1 MWAVLFA
8 ALSSTCRMIF
18 FSQLLRVPIIDN
30 KQETIGRLQDVV
42 VKAHDGEFPKVHGV
56 LFKDGKHLSF
66 IPYPYIE
73 TLSRGEITLN
83 KSNCWKVDYEV
94 ANDEFLLSRDVL
106 DQQIFDVKGIRVVR
120 VNDLQMVKIDDCFS
134 VVGIDISN
142 KALLR
147 RLGLSNFLFFSG
159 MESKY
164 IDWHNVSL
172 VKGPVGSLQLKTT
185 HEKLQKLHPA
195 DIANLIENL
204 TLPES
209 TSLVQSFDKETA
221 AEVLGEVDPE
231 YKDTLLEHINPKSLA
246 NIMEEMPTDEAV
258 DVLKDLSEH
267 KRMQVFRRLGVR
279 KAKTLHK
286 LSGYKDDIAGGLMT
300 SEFMTI
306 NKDSTVDETIKA
318 IRKASDDFR
327 SIYHVFV
334 IDDDKHL
341 LGVVSIRTLLLST
354 PKQKIID
361 LMSKVVKT
369 LRLHTKSEDIARLMT
384 KYDLL
389 SMAVVDKQKIIRG
402 IVTVDDI
409 LRLLIPDA

>member
-1 MWAVLFA
+1 
-8 ALSSTCRMIF
+8 MIF

-30 KQETIGRLQDVV
+30 KQETVGRLKDVI
-42 VKAHDGEFPKVHGV
+42 VKAQEGEYPKVHGV
-56 LFKDGKHLSF
+56 IFQERKHLSF
-66 IPYPYIE
+66 IPYQYIE

-83 KSNCWKVDYEV
+83 KSNCWKVDYQPE
-94 ANDEFLLSRDVL
+94 NDEFLLTRDVL

-120 VNDLQMVKIDDCFS
+120 VNDLQLVKIDNGFS
-134 VVGIDISN
+134 IVGIDVSN

-147 RLGLSNFLFFSG
+147 RLGLSYFPLFTR
-159 MESKY
+159 MESKF

-172 VKGPVGSLQLKTT
+172 VKGSVGSLQLKTT

-209 TSLVQSFDKETA
+209 TKLVQSFDNETA
-221 AEVLGEVDPE
+221 AEVLGEVDPK

-258 DVLKDLSEH
+258 DVLKDLSEN
-267 KRMQVFRRLGVR
+267 KRIQVFRRLGVR

-306 NKDSTVDETIKA
+306 HRDSTADEAIKI
-318 IRKASDDFR
+318 IRKTSDQYR
-327 SIYHVFV
+327 SLYHVFV

-341 LGVVSIRTLLLST
+341 LGVVSIRTLLLSS
-354 PKQKIID
+354 PKQKIVD
-361 LMSKVVKT
+361 LMSKVVRT

-389 SMAVVDKQKIIRG
+389 SMAVVDKQKVIRG